1 MSNDITRAIYRAETQ
16 LRKLELERDD
26 QELTIGNLNTFV
38 NQHDRTNIE
47 AMTSLFKGY
56 TENRTE
62 ENYLNS
68 VKKIKELKV
77 IRPETY
83 NLQETVLNNL
93 KQVYLMDQK
102 RKNFSKEVYDVLQ
115 PGDDIKI
122 ATDLQNVIY
131 DGIENDVINDVKD
144 VEKFALYSIN
154 ARQNIQEKEDMKTS
168 IDLVK
173 KYGPKSLEGAEAGDF
188 GGLLSEIYE
197 LLGEERAVQTDD
209 GSIMQPALSTSGAK
223 QALDLFGSMSKI
235 DANYDEALQKQL
247 DAANY
252 VRQVQGI
259 NELKPHRES
268 PYDIMQEIQ
277 SKSIDDD
284 EFKAVEGFIRSIPY
298 LKKSVSDYGS
308 TEKNQIANFNIDQMY
323 KDSNSAIVQ
332 IAQNLINNDGL
343 GHGYFEPV
351 ERMLNDEEK
360 YSILEDT
367 THKEHALVM
376 DEFIRKNI
384 DALEKLNDDSRS
396 NAPERLYGEVLKRLL
411 DENIAIREVA
421 TTMDYEGKQP
431 LFSPWK
437 TRNWL
442 TPEEEESFYNDE
454 EVF

>member
-26 QELTIGNLNTFV
+26 QELTIGNLNTFA

-47 AMTSLFKGY
+47 AMTSLFRSY

-62 ENYLNS
+62 ENYQNS
-68 VKKIKELKV
+68 VKRIKELKV

-93 KQVYLMDQK
+93 EQVYLMDQK
-102 RKNFSKEVYDVLQ
+102 RKNFNIEVYDNIKD
-115 PGDDIKI
+115 GDDIKI

-131 DGIENDVINDVKD
+131 DGIENDVINDIKD
-144 VEKFALYSIN
+144 VEKFARYSIN

-168 IDLVK
+168 IDLTLDTD
-173 KYGPKSLEGAEAGDF
+173 PGDF
-188 GGLLSEIYE
+188 GGFLSKIQE

-223 QALDLFGSMSKI
+223 EAIDLFSSMSRI

-259 NELKPHRES
+259 NELKPLRES
-268 PYDIMQEIQ
+268 GYDIMQEIQ
-277 SKSIDDD
+277 SKSINDDGF
-284 EFKAVEGFIRSIPY
+284 EAVEGFIRSIPY

-323 KDSNSAIVQ
+323 KDNNIAIVQ
-332 IAQNLINNDGL
+332 IAQNFINEDGL

-367 THKEHALVM
+367 MHKEHALVM

-384 DALEKLNDDSRS
+384 DALEKLNDDSQS

-411 DENIAIREVA
+411 DENITIREVA

-442 TPEEEESFYNDE
+442 TPEEEKPAYNDE

>member
-1 MSNDITRAIYRAETQ
+1 
-16 LRKLELERDD
+16 
-26 QELTIGNLNTFV
+26 
-38 NQHDRTNIE
+38 
-47 AMTSLFKGY
+47 
-56 TENRTE
+56 
-62 ENYLNS
+62 
-68 VKKIKELKV
+68 
-77 IRPETY
+77 
-83 NLQETVLNNL
+83 
-93 KQVYLMDQK
+93 
-102 RKNFSKEVYDVLQ
+102 
-115 PGDDIKI
+115 
-122 ATDLQNVIY
+122 
-131 DGIENDVINDVKD
+131 
-144 VEKFALYSIN
+144 
-154 ARQNIQEKEDMKTS
+154 
-168 IDLVK
+168 
-173 KYGPKSLEGAEAGDF
+173 
-188 GGLLSEIYE
+188 
-197 LLGEERAVQTDD
+197 
-209 GSIMQPALSTSGAK
+209 MQPALSTSGAK

-442 TPEEEESFYNDE
+442 TPEEEKPAYSDE